1 MKMKI
6 GADLSDANIVFL
18 QYPRLP
24 CARITWTG
32 KNKSAHAGAFVF
44 SPEMKRSVTQD
55 NSGENRFIPSP
66 WKGHQTNASQARI
79 QKRNRARARA
89 HTHTRTHTHTHIH
102 TPTHAHTPN
111 PLNYVMDYGI
121 SNVRTDVN
129 ACDCTRGCT
138 DTLKETT
145 LKVDSGRKI
154 PCRTGESNLRQRR
167 DGPML

>member
-1 MKMKI
+1 MKI

-89 HTHTRTHTHTHIH
+89 HTHTRTDTHTHTYTHTHTHTFSLSH
-102 TPTHAHTPN
+102 TSPSPSRPPSQCMCLNLGHTLDIVMYYGTRHYSPRPPSPPPPLHTH
-111 PLNYVMDYGI
+111 
-121 SNVRTDVN
+121 
-129 ACDCTRGCT
+129 RG
-138 DTLKETT
+138 
-145 LKVDSGRKI
+145 
-154 PCRTGESNLRQRR
+154 
-167 DGPML
+167 

>member
-79 QKRNRARARA
+79 QKRNRARAHTHTHA
-89 HTHTRTHTHTHIH
+89 HTHTLTSLPHSHIELPLRLADTRWTRRALLDCHLMTVGTHGTLDL
-102 TPTHAHTPN
+102 AA
-111 PLNYVMDYGI
+111 LNGHC
-121 SNVRTDVN
+121 NH
-129 ACDCTRGCT
+129 
-138 DTLKETT
+138 DTSFL
-145 LKVDSGRKI
+145 
-154 PCRTGESNLRQRR
+154 
-167 DGPML
+167 